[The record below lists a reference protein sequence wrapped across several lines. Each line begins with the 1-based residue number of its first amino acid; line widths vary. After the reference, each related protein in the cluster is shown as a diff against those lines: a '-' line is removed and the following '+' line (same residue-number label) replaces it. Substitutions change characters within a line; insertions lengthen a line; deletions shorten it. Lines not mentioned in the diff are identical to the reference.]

1 MNHKIKTYQDDCQT
15 QSGYFVK
22 TGKSYN
28 FTPLVSNYG
37 QLLNKYDL
45 LCAIY
50 EDATNEKRIKLSKEI
65 AELET
70 EIHKIERK
78 Y

>member
-1 MNHKIKTYQDDCQT
+1 MNHTIKTYQDDCQT
-15 QSGYFVK
+15 KSGYFVK

-45 LCAIY
+45 LCGIY
-50 EDATNEKRIKLSKEI
+50 EDAINSERIELSKQI

-70 EIHKIERK
+70 EIHKIERN

>member
-22 TGKSYN
+22 TGSSYN

-50 EDATNEKRIKLSKEI
+50 EDATNEEKIKLSEEI
-65 AELET
+65 AELEI
-70 EIHKIERK
+70 EIHKIERN

>member
-1 MNHKIKTYQDDCQT
+1 MKHKIKTYQDDCQT

-22 TGKSYN
+22 TGSSYN

-37 QLLNKYDL
+37 QPLNKYDL

-50 EDATNEKRIKLSKEI
+50 EDATNSERIELSKQI

-70 EIHKIERK
+70 EIHKIERN

>member
-1 MNHKIKTYQDDCQT
+1 MNHTIKTYKDDCQT

-22 TGKSYN
+22 TGKSYV
-28 FTPLVSNYG
+28 FTPLLSNYG

-45 LCAIY
+45 LGAIY
-50 EDATNEKRIKLSKEI
+50 EDATNEERIKLSEQI

-70 EIHKIERK
+70 EIHKIERN